1 MLQHLYFSFNIVYY
15 IVCSYCII
23 SITIGAFSA
32 FGTLYIKQF
41 LGYLSIS
48 TFGFIMLLSLS
59 FSKQVHYILF
69 LYLFLYCLLNSII
82 FCFLIFF
89 EKENEI
95 FFFSDLFKNKKD
107 LTILYIFLLI
117 FLILSGMPPLVFYFL
132 KYKLFLSIFYLNIKF
147 EYILFFLS
155 LYNILNILIFF
166 NLINVL
172 ASRNYKSNINSL
184 DFYYNPEKID
194 EFYFLIIKIIFLLVI
209 IIIVIFLLI

>member
-1 MLQHLYFSFNIVYY
+1 
-15 IVCSYCII
+15 
-23 SITIGAFSA
+23 
-32 FGTLYIKQF
+32 
-41 LGYLSIS
+41 
-48 TFGFIMLLSLS
+48 MLLSLS

-95 FFFSDLFKNKKD
+95 FFFSDLLKNKKD
-107 LTILYIFLLI
+107 LAILYILLLV
-117 FLILSGMPPLVFYFL
+117 FLILSGMPPLIFYFL

-166 NLINVL
+166 NLINILV
-172 ASRNYKSNINSL
+172 SRNYQSNVNSL
-184 DFYYNPEKID
+184 NFFFYNPEKID

-209 IIIVIFLLI
+209 VIIITFILI